1 MGIGGKMRTAYLLGI
16 IVFLLIV
23 LPLLGFFFGGGWIK
37 LIAQI
42 ILTLVLVVIIG
53 ATGIF
58 GYICI
63 KAQARKWGV
72 GLILVAIICLL
83 IVFWLWTGKP
93 LLI

>member
-1 MGIGGKMRTAYLLGI
+1 MRTAYLLGI
-16 IVFLLIV
+16 IVFLVIV
-23 LPLLGFFFGGGWIK
+23 LPLLGFFFGGGWVK

-42 ILTLVLVVIIG
+42 ILTIVLVVIIG

>member
-1 MGIGGKMRTAYLLGI
+1 MRTAYLLGI
-16 IVFLLIV
+16 IVFLVIV
-23 LPLLGFFFGGGWIK
+23 LPLLGFFLGGGWVK

-42 ILTLVLVVIIG
+42 ILTIVLIVIIG

-83 IVFWLWTGKP
+83 IIFWIWTGKP

>member
-16 IVFLLIV
+16 IVFLVIV
-23 LPLLGFFFGGGWIK
+23 LPLLGFFLGGGWVK

-42 ILTLVLVVIIG
+42 ILTIVLIVIIG

-83 IVFWLWTGKP
+83 IIFWIWTGKP

>member
-1 MGIGGKMRTAYLLGI
+1 MRTTYLLGI
-16 IVFLLIV
+16 IVFLAVV
-23 LPLLGFFFGGGWIK
+23 LPLIGFFFSGGWIK

-42 ILTLVLVVIIG
+42 ILTIVLAVVIG

-63 KAQARKWGV
+63 KAQARKWGA

-83 IVFWLWTGKP
+83 LVFWLWTGKP